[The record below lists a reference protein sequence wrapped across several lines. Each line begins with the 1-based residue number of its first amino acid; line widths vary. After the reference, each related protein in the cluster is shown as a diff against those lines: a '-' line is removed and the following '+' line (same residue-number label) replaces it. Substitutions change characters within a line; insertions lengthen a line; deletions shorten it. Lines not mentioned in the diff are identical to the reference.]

1 MCLFLE
7 INIIEISWKVVRKSW
22 HWSWLGD
29 IRPFSSIFRA
39 LGRSR
44 HPLYMVK
51 VNCIQLIEHVGNNLD
66 YVGSHVL
73 IGVPQDCLVAPF
85 RMSIYIYMYNYIYMH
100 VLFGFISKPWSN
112 VFKMVASLC
121 VIVIARQ
128 FFIDSPDMIP
138 STKQILLETSWNPND
153 PYYFRDLTHTLLV
166 EHGGFFGIQMW
177 GFHSRNVARCHVL
190 PGNIG
195 ERSNTFNAG
204 MFIGQLVDD
213 FMFTYGFVWK

>member
-85 RMSIYIYMYNYIYMH
+85 RMSIYIYIYNIYIYIYACIIWVHFKTMVECFQNGCFLVCH
-100 VLFGFISKPWSN
+100 RHSPAIFHWLPRHDSLNKADTTRNILEPKWPVL
-112 VFKMVASLC
+112 L
-121 VIVIARQ
+121 
-128 FFIDSPDMIP
+128 
-138 STKQILLETSWNPND
+138 
-153 PYYFRDLTHTLLV
+153 
-166 EHGGFFGIQMW
+166 
-177 GFHSRNVARCHVL
+177 
-190 PGNIG
+190 
-195 ERSNTFNAG
+195 
-204 MFIGQLVDD
+204 
-213 FMFTYGFVWK
+213 

>member
-7 INIIEISWKVVRKSW
+7 INIIKISWKVVRKSW

-51 VNCIQLIEHVGNNLD
+51 VKCIQLIEHVGNNLD

-85 RMSIYIYMYNYIYMH
+85 RMSIYIYIIIYICMYLGSFQNHGRM
-100 VLFGFISKPWSN
+100 FSKWLLPCVSSSPGN
-112 VFKMVASLC
+112 FSLTP
-121 VIVIARQ
+121 Q
-128 FFIDSPDMIP
+128 TWFPQQ
-138 STKQILLETSWNPND
+138 STQILLGTSWNPND
-153 PYYFRDLTHTLLV
+153 PYYFGDLTRTLLV

-177 GFHSRNVARCHVL
+177 GFHTRNVARCHVL

-204 MFIGQLVDD
+204 MFIVGQLVDD